1 MAEAP
6 PSLAKS
12 HIRPCPKAEFVMAKQ
27 RIGSPP
33 GICYDSG
40 EHLL

>member
-1 MAEAP
+1 MVV
-6 PSLAKS
+6 KS
-12 HIRPCPKAEFVMAKQ
+12 AKQ

>member
-1 MAEAP
+1 LAE
-6 PSLAKS
+6 SRL
-12 HIRPCPKAEFVMAKQ
+12 VMAKQ

>member
-1 MAEAP
+1 MAESSAVLGQKP
-6 PSLAKS
+6 HSS
-12 HIRPCPKAEFVMAKQ
+12 SAEQ

>member
-1 MAEAP
+1 
-6 PSLAKS
+6 LAKNYAV
-12 HIRPCPKAEFVMAKQ
+12 IGAKAAVALAKQ
-27 RIGSPP
+27 RIGSAV